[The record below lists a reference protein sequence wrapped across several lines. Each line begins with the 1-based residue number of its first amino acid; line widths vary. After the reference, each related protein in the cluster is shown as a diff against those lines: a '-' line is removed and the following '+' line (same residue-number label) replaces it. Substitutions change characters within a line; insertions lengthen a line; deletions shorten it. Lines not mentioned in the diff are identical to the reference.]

1 MWALLPVKA
10 PLQSKTRLT
19 SVLLDQECAA
29 LSWAML
35 KDMLAALNGA
45 KVIDTIT
52 LLTKDPDVINYSLQ
66 HGLKIVKEESGAGLN
81 ASIDSATA
89 ELADAGIDEL
99 LILPVDLPTVR
110 ASDID
115 ELCRRHRGT
124 LTVCPAIR
132 DGGTNA
138 LVSAP
143 PNAVA
148 SQFGPDGAR
157 RFLKTARRK
166 GISAKRMNLR
176 AFERDIDHPDD
187 LVWLLEQQGTNYTSA
202 YLAEIGITDRLRN
215 PTKGAIA

>member
-1 MWALLPVKA
+1 MWTLLPVKT
-10 PLQSKTRLT
+10 PSQSKTRLT

-29 LSWAML
+29 LSWVML
-35 KDMLAALNGA
+35 KDMLAALDA
-45 KVIDTIT
+45 AEEVDTIA
-52 LLTKDPDVINYSLQ
+52 LLTEDPGVINYGLQ
-66 HGLKIVKEESGAGLN
+66 HGFQIVKEKSGAGLN
-81 ASIDSATA
+81 ASIDTATA
-89 ELADAGIDEL
+89 ELTDAGVDEL

-110 ASDID
+110 ASNID

-148 SQFGPDGAR
+148 AQFGPDSAR
-157 RFLKTARRK
+157 RFLKTARRN
-166 GISAKRMNLR
+166 GISAKRMTLR

-187 LVWLLEQQGTNYTSA
+187 LVWLLEQHGTNHTSA
-202 YLAEIGITDRLRN
+202 YLAEIGIADRLRN
-215 PTKGAIA
+215 PAKGAIA